1 MDRFEELK
9 KKYAAVLDFVQNQK
23 GVKVQNLHVQ
33 DNKLVMRAAVG
44 SEQIKNSIWD
54 HIKRVDP
61 KYPDVSL
68 DISVDSS
75 LAPAATAAATSA
87 AASTA
92 AAPQQQTYTVKS
104 GDTLSKI
111 AKQYYGD
118 PNAYM
123 TIFEANRDQ
132 LKDPNMIR
140 PGQTLKIP
148 AQTAG
153 RKG

>member
-9 KKYAAVLDFVQNQK
+9 TKYASVLDFVQRQK

-33 DNKLVMRAAVG
+33 DNKLVLRAAVG

-61 KYPDVSL
+61 KYSDVSVDL
-68 DISVDSS
+68 TVDSN
-75 LAPAATAAATSA
+75 LAPAPVATMSGTSSSTSA
-87 AASTA
+87 SH
-92 AAPQQQTYTVKS
+92 QTYTVKS

-111 AKQYYGD
+111 AQQYYGS

-123 TIFEANRDQ
+123 AIFEANRDQ

-140 PGQTLKIP
+140 AGQVLKIP
-148 AQTAG
+148 AQPVG
-153 RKG
+153 RKS